1 MGVAT
6 NKRKIRII
14 EKTKI
19 MKLEKILD
27 NLGSLE
33 KNSFIKIIDNIIAN
47 KPKNFKEIDK
57 ILSASDKGL
66 KSVDSQ
72 NIATIFNLIEDE
84 FTETI
89 KNEFLDTSSQ
99 LDILIDIITR
109 DGNNIM
115 KQDWFSRLYEI
126 EVKKIKKS
134 VKELEKSINSEKTEI
149 DENRIRDYKI
159 YKACVYTAYHNDEVN
174 NRDAKI
180 TDDEL
185 SILLTL
191 ANELDLS
198 QEERKLINYMVIP
211 IHQLDIDDIINNL
224 KNIGVI
230 FYSKKQN
237 TVYVADEV
245 VRILRKL
252 RGKDIADKFLRRI
265 LRVLKNPEINL
276 IAKRHNIDRKL
287 SIEEKIKVIINEG
300 IGIKTILSSSV
311 HKDGTKLTDKK
322 KFVNEL
328 WENRLKIQQK
338 LKGLTLED
346 KIYNLIKYFEN
357 REKDEKVGISI
368 DGYEK
373 MLIELNE
380 TLPKTNKLVKETFEL
395 QDEFVLKSDFL
406 LDYNIKPRDILDIIP
421 QNDLVKFCKERNIKT
436 RGDEILNI
444 LDNYKDAEN
453 LYLENYENIGYRDI
467 NSLKENGITIKES
480 ELGIKFEELTKNI
493 FKKLGFNVDEKLRKK
508 LNTRKDKIDI
518 ILNLGDDEL
527 IIVECKTV
535 KESGYNKFSS
545 VSRQLKAYN
554 QLVEKN
560 GFSVRKL
567 LLVAP
572 DFSDDFIEDCE
583 MDVELDLSLL
593 TAGSLLKIFE
603 SFKKSKHKQFPYK
616 LLMRDVLINS
626 DRIVKAISK

>member
-1 MGVAT
+1 
-6 NKRKIRII
+6 
-14 EKTKI
+14 

-47 KPKNFKEIDK
+47 NPKNFKEIDK
-57 ILSASDKGL
+57 ILSTSDKGL

-72 NIATIFNLIEDE
+72 NIAKIFNLIEKE
-84 FTETI
+84 FSETV
-89 KNEFLDTSSQ
+89 KEEFVDTSSQ

-126 EVKKIKKS
+126 EVKKIKKK
-134 VKELEKSINSEKTEI
+134 VKELEKSIKSEKSEI
-149 DENRIRDYKI
+149 EENRIRDYKI
-159 YKACVYTAYHNDEVN
+159 YKTCVHTAYFNDELN

-191 ANELDLS
+191 ANQLELS

-211 IHQLDIDDIINNL
+211 IKQLDIDDIITNL

-237 TVYVADEV
+237 TVYVADGI

-265 LRVLKNPEINL
+265 LRVLKTPEINL
-276 IAKRHNIDRKL
+276 IAKKHNIERKL
-287 SIEEKIKVIINEG
+287 STDEKIKEIIKEG
-300 IGIKTILSSSV
+300 IGITTILSTAV
-311 HKDGTKLTDKK
+311 HKDGTNLTEKK
-322 KFVNEL
+322 RFVNEL
-328 WENRLKIQQK
+328 WDKRLNIKQS
-338 LKGLTLED
+338 LKGVTLED
-346 KIYNLIKYFEN
+346 KVSNLIAYFEN

-373 MLIELNE
+373 LLIELNE
-380 TLPKTNKLVKETFEL
+380 TLPKTNKIVKEVFEL

-406 LDYNIKPRDILDIIP
+406 LDYNIKPRDILDIIT
-421 QNDLVKFCKERNIKT
+421 QEDLIKFCKARNIKT
-436 RGDEILNI
+436 RGDEIINI

-453 LYLENYENIGYRDI
+453 LYLENYENIGFRDI
-467 NSLKENGITIKES
+467 NALKENGIVVKES

-493 FKKLGFNVDEKLRKK
+493 FEKLGFNVDESLRKK

-518 ILNLGDDEL
+518 IINLGNNEL
-527 IIVECKTV
+527 IVVECKTV

-554 QLVEKN
+554 ELAKKN
-560 GFSVRKL
+560 EYDVRKL

-593 TAGSLLKIFE
+593 TAASLMKIFE

>member
-1 MGVAT
+1 
-6 NKRKIRII
+6 
-14 EKTKI
+14 

-47 KPKNFKEIDK
+47 NPKNFKEIDK
-57 ILSASDKGL
+57 ILSTSDKGL

-72 NIATIFNLIEDE
+72 NIAKIFNLIEKE
-84 FTETI
+84 FSETV
-89 KNEFLDTSSQ
+89 KEEFVDTSSQ

-126 EVKKIKKS
+126 EVKKIKKK
-134 VKELEKSINSEKTEI
+134 VKELEKSIKSEKSEI
-149 DENRIRDYKI
+149 EENRIRDYKI
-159 YKACVYTAYHNDEVN
+159 YKTCVHTAYFNDELN

-191 ANELDLS
+191 ANQLELS

-211 IHQLDIDDIINNL
+211 IKQLDIDDIITNL

-237 TVYVADEV
+237 TVYVADSI

-265 LRVLKNPEINL
+265 LRVLKTPEINL
-276 IAKRHNIDRKL
+276 IAKKHNIERKL
-287 SIEEKIKVIINEG
+287 STDEKIKEIIKEG
-300 IGIKTILSSSV
+300 IGITTILSTAV
-311 HKDGTKLTDKK
+311 HKDGTNLTEKK
-322 KFVNEL
+322 RFVNEL
-328 WENRLKIQQK
+328 WDKRLKIKQS
-338 LKGLTLED
+338 LKGVTLED
-346 KIYNLIKYFEN
+346 KVSNLIAYFEN

-373 MLIELNE
+373 LLIELNE
-380 TLPKTNKLVKETFEL
+380 TLPKTNKIVKEVFEL

-421 QNDLVKFCKERNIKT
+421 QEDLIKFCKARNIKT
-436 RGDEILNI
+436 RGDEIINI

-453 LYLENYENIGYRDI
+453 LYLENYENIGFRDI
-467 NSLKENGITIKES
+467 NALKENGIVVKES

-493 FKKLGFNVDEKLRKK
+493 FEKLGFNVDESLRKK

-518 ILNLGDDEL
+518 IINLGNNEL
-527 IIVECKTV
+527 IVVECKTV

-554 QLVEKN
+554 ELAKKN
-560 GFSVRKL
+560 EYDVRKL

-593 TAGSLLKIFE
+593 TAASLMKIFE